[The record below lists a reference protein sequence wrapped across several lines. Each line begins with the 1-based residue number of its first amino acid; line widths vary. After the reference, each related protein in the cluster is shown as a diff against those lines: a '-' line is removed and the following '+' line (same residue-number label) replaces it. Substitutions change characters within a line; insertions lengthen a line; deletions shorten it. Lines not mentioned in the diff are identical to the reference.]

1 MKFFLILIQFLFLSC
16 SFAAE
21 FEITLTGKYEY
32 PYFKEYEKGKIFMLY
47 KNDGQFTTN
56 TSMFGKQVAAAS
68 IEFIDGQQTQ
78 NVFAT
83 WKDSYGNEGYF
94 KSVPS
99 KVKKI
104 KGNLLENRVGSNV
117 ASFVCL
123 GGQGPFVELAGIVF
137 LGAYLDMGE
146 GYFIWKG
153 KANISDVAFKRIN
166 DYIKSD

>member
-104 KGNLLENRVGSNV
+104 KVNLLENRVDSNV
-117 ASFVCL
+117 ASFVSL
-123 GGQGPFVELAGIVF
+123 GGQEPFAELGGIVF
-137 LGAYLDMGE
+137 LEAYLDMGE
-146 GYFIWKG
+146 GHFIWKG
-153 KANISDVAFKRIN
+153 KANISDEAFKRIN

>member
-1 MKFFLILIQFLFLSC
+1 MFFLSY

-21 FEITLTGKYEY
+21 FEATITGKYEY
-32 PYFKEYEKGKIFMLY
+32 PYFKKYEDDKIFMLY

-56 TSMFGKQVAAAS
+56 TAMFGKQVAAAS

-78 NVFAT
+78 TLFAT

-104 KGNLLENRVGSNV
+104 KG
-117 ASFVCL
+117 
-123 GGQGPFVELAGIVF
+123 I
-137 LGAYLDMGE
+137 YLKIE
-146 GYFIWKG
+146 
-153 KANISDVAFKRIN
+153 
-166 DYIKSD
+166 